1 MHTSIHTDKSCG
13 WGIRSVRLA
22 VGAAVVATL
31 FACSQQ
37 GASSSNEHAV
47 SRDASTLSAPEPAFA
62 PAAEPAA
69 QAQAS
74 QAQVQAGVQP
84 EHLYSSA
91 THDGSRQ
98 FIVHVNLRAQV
109 ADVYQAVLAIEEA
122 VQAQGGFV
130 ADNTILTKQQ
140 PGRSIAVAQ
149 IDAQQRRI
157 SKVYE
162 RTAHLKVRVPSAQTQ
177 RFLHDLAKHLTFLEH
192 RQIHV
197 QDAQLALLRE
207 RFASS
212 RGQQQQKDLDDVA
225 ASDKEKP
232 SAKLQAVQ
240 AKDQAQAA
248 QDAAVLAQKELEDQ
262 VAFSTID
269 LELRQSP
276 IVHTSIE
283 PDVDAMVKTAQP
295 SLAQQLRE
303 GLAAGVDMCMSII
316 VVLAHAWPLL
326 LVMAAV
332 LAGRLVFRKKSAQRA
347 ANPAVLPQ
355 PASAKEDAQ
364 DRK

>member
-13 WGIRSVRLA
+13 WGIRGVRLT
-22 VGAAVVATL
+22 VGAALAATL

-47 SRDASTLSAPEPAFA
+47 SRDASTLSAPEPV
-62 PAAEPAA
+62 AA
-69 QAQAS
+69 QAQES

-98 FIVHVNLRAQV
+98 FIIHVNLRAQV

-130 ADNTILTKQQ
+130 ADNTILTRQQ

-149 IDAQQRRI
+149 MDAQQRRI

-207 RFASS
+207 RLTSS
-212 RGQQQQKDLDDVA
+212 RSQQLQKDLDDVA

-232 SAKLQAVQ
+232 STKLQAVQ

-283 PDVDAMVKTAQP
+283 PDVDAMVKIAQP
-295 SLAQQLRE
+295 SLVQQLRE

-316 VVLAHAWPLL
+316 VVLAHVWPLL

-347 ANPAVLPQ
+347 ARPAVLSQ
-355 PASAKEDAQ
+355 PASVKEDAQ

>member
-13 WGIRSVRLA
+13 WGIRGIRLA
-22 VGAAVVATL
+22 VGAALAATL

-47 SRDASTLSAPEPAFA
+47 SRDASALSAPEPV
-62 PAAEPAA
+62 AA
-69 QAQAS
+69 QAQES

-84 EHLYSSA
+84 EHLYASA

-98 FIVHVNLRAQV
+98 FIIHVNLRAQV

-130 ADNTILTKQQ
+130 ADNTILTRQQ

-149 IDAQQRRI
+149 MDAQQRRI

-207 RFASS
+207 RLNNS
-212 RGQQQQKDLDDVA
+212 RGQQLQKDLDDVA

-276 IVHTSIE
+276 IVHTSTE

-303 GLAAGVDMCMSII
+303 GLAAGLDMCMSII

-355 PASAKEDAQ
+355 PASAKEEAQ

>member
-13 WGIRSVRLA
+13 WGIRGIRLA
-22 VGAAVVATL
+22 AGAAVAATL

-47 SRDASTLSAPEPAFA
+47 SRDASALSAPEPV
-62 PAAEPAA
+62 AA
-69 QAQAS
+69 QAEAS

-84 EHLYSSA
+84 EHLYASA

-98 FIVHVNLRAQV
+98 FIIHVNLRAQV

-149 IDAQQRRI
+149 MDAQQRRI

-207 RFASS
+207 RLNSS
-212 RGQQQQKDLDDVA
+212 RGQQLQKDLDDVA

-232 SAKLQAVQ
+232 STKLQAVQ

-303 GLAAGVDMCMSII
+303 GLAAGLDMCMSII

-326 LVMAAV
+326 LAMMAV

-355 PASAKEDAQ
+355 PASAKEEAQ